1 MTSQE
6 YTQWLKG
13 FLDAIDNYAIT
24 KKQFDSIR
32 EKLKEV
38 DDTIIGTPIGTPGT
52 PYWGGWGGTVTYPST
67 TPYSIPLTGT
77 ITTGGTLTT
86 SNYPSGSTITYT
98 TGNSSG
104 TYTITGNNVVTPTS
118 AVFVNQSSDNELR
131 SKYLKDSEGYESIDE
146 LENDFFSEDD
156 EKLLLD

>member
-24 KKQFDSIR
+24 KRQFDTIR

-38 DDTIIGTPIGTPGT
+38 DDTPTPITIGNGW
-52 PYWGGWGGTVTYPST
+52 WGGGTI
-67 TPYSIPLTGT
+67 TPYSIPLSGT
-77 ITTGGTLTT
+77 ITTGGTITT
-86 SNYPSGSTITYT
+86 SNYPSGSTVTYT
-98 TGNSSG
+98 TSNGNSG
-104 TYTITGNNVVTPTS
+104 AYTLTGNTTTTS
-118 AVFVNQSSDNELR
+118 AYVNQ
-131 SKYLKDSEGYESIDE
+131 
-146 LENDFFSEDD
+146 NDDDGD

>member
-13 FLDAIDNYAIT
+13 FLDAVDNYAIT

-38 DDTIIGTPIGTPGT
+38 DDTTQSIGNPIGNGGFGTLGT
-52 PYWGGWGGTVTYPST
+52 PYWGKPA
-67 TPYSIPLTGT
+67 TPYSIPLNGT
-77 ITTGGTLTT
+77 ITT
-86 SNYPSGSTITYT
+86 SNYPSGSTLTYT
-98 TGNSSG
+98 TGNGGVSRYTLG
-104 TYTITGNNVVTPTS
+104 GTITSTNT
-118 AVFVNQSSDNELR
+118 AYVNQS
-131 SKYLKDSEGYESIDE
+131 
-146 LENDFFSEDD
+146 SEDD

>member
-13 FLDAIDNYAIT
+13 FLDAINGYDIS
-24 KKQFDSIR
+24 KRQFDTIR

-38 DDTIIGTPIGTPGT
+38 DDTIIGTPIGNGWGSPN
-52 PYWGGWGGTVTYPST
+52 WGGIVTIPTT

-86 SNYPSGSTITYT
+86 SSYPSGSTVTYT
-98 TGNSSG
+98 TGNGGGAYSL
-104 TYTITGNNVVTPTS
+104 TGNTTTTS
-118 AVFVNQSSDNELR
+118 AYINQ
-131 SKYLKDSEGYESIDE
+131 
-146 LENDFFSEDD
+146 NDDGD

>member
-13 FLDAIDNYAIT
+13 FLDAVDNYSIT
-24 KKQFDSIR
+24 KKQFDTIR

-38 DDTIIGTPIGTPGT
+38 EDTPIGFPIGNGGFGT
-52 PYWGGWGGTVTYPST
+52 PNWGGTITYPST

-77 ITTGGTLTT
+77 ITTGGTITT
-86 SNYPSGSTITYT
+86 SNYPSGSTLTYT
-98 TGNSSG
+98 TGNGGVS
-104 TYTITGNNVVTPTS
+104 TYTMGGTITSTTS
-118 AVFVNQSSDNELR
+118 AYVNQS
-131 SKYLKDSEGYESIDE
+131 
-146 LENDFFSEDD
+146 SEDD

>member
-24 KKQFDSIR
+24 KRQFDTIR

-38 DDTIIGTPIGTPGT
+38 DDTPTPITIGNGW
-52 PYWGGWGGTVTYPST
+52 WGGGTI
-67 TPYSIPLTGT
+67 TPYSIPLSGT
-77 ITTGGTLTT
+77 ITTGGTITT
-86 SNYPSGSTITYT
+86 SNYPSGSTLTYT
-98 TGNSSG
+98 TGNGGVSSYTLG
-104 TYTITGNNVVTPTS
+104 GTITSTNT
-118 AVFVNQSSDNELR
+118 AYVNQS
-131 SKYLKDSEGYESIDE
+131 
-146 LENDFFSEDD
+146 SEDD

>member
-13 FLDAIDNYAIT
+13 FLDAVDNYAIT

-38 DDTIIGTPIGTPGT
+38 DDTPTPITIGNGW
-52 PYWGGWGGTVTYPST
+52 WGGGTITPS
-67 TPYSIPLTGT
+67 TPYSIPLSGT
-77 ITTGGTLTT
+77 ITTGGTITT
-86 SNYPSGSTITYT
+86 SNYPSGSTLTYT
-98 TGNSSG
+98 TGNSTG
-104 TYTITGNNVVTPTS
+104 TYTIPAGTLTS
-118 AVFVNQSSDNELR
+118 TTAYVNQS
-131 SKYLKDSEGYESIDE
+131 
-146 LENDFFSEDD
+146 SEDD

>member
-13 FLDAIDNYAIT
+13 FLDAVDNYAIT

-38 DDTIIGTPIGTPGT
+38 EDAPTHTPITIGN
-52 PYWGGWGGTVTYPST
+52 GWWNGGTT
-67 TPYSIPLTGT
+67 TPYSIPLSGT
-77 ITTGGTLTT
+77 ITTGGTITT
-86 SNYPSGSTITYT
+86 SNYPSGSTVIYT
-98 TGNSSG
+98 TGNSTG
-104 TYTITGNNVVTPTS
+104 TYTMPTGTLTS
-118 AVFVNQSSDNELR
+118 TTAYVNQS
-131 SKYLKDSEGYESIDE
+131 
-146 LENDFFSEDD
+146 SEDD

>member
-13 FLDAIDNYAIT
+13 FLDAVDNYDIT

-38 DDTIIGTPIGTPGT
+38 DDTTHNIGVPIGN
-52 PYWGGWGGTVTYPST
+52 GGWWGGTA
-67 TPYSIPLTGT
+67 TPYSIPLSGT
-77 ITTGGTLTT
+77 ITTGGTITT
-86 SNYPSGSTITYT
+86 SNYPSGSTVTYT
-98 TGNSSG
+98 TGNSTG
-104 TYTITGNNVVTPTS
+104 TYTIPAGTLTS
-118 AVFVNQSSDNELR
+118 TTNAYVNQS
-131 SKYLKDSEGYESIDE
+131 
-146 LENDFFSEDD
+146 SEDD

>member
-13 FLDAIDNYAIT
+13 FLDAVDNYSIT
-24 KKQFDSIR
+24 KKQFDAIR

-38 DDTIIGTPIGTPGT
+38 DDTIIGTPIGNGGFGTLGT
-52 PYWGGWGGTVTYPST
+52 PYWGKPA
-67 TPYSIPLTGT
+67 TPYSIPLNGT
-77 ITTGGTLTT
+77 ITT

-104 TYTITGNNVVTPTS
+104 TYTITGNNAVIPTS

>member
-13 FLDAIDNYAIT
+13 FLDAVDNYSIT

-38 DDTIIGTPIGTPGT
+38 DDTPIGFPIGNGGFGTPGT
-52 PYWGGWGGTVTYPST
+52 WGGTITYPST

-86 SNYPSGSTITYT
+86 SSYPSGSTITYT
-98 TGNSSG
+98 TGNGSG
-104 TYTITGNNVVTPTS
+104 AYSLTGNTTTTS
-118 AVFVNQSSDNELR
+118 AVFVNQS
-131 SKYLKDSEGYESIDE
+131 
-146 LENDFFSEDD
+146 EDGD

>member
-13 FLDAIDNYAIT
+13 FLDAVDNYSIT
-24 KKQFDSIR
+24 KKQFDAIR

-38 DDTIIGTPIGTPGT
+38 DDTTHNIGTPIGN
-52 PYWGGWGGTVTYPST
+52 GGWWGGGTV

-77 ITTGGTLTT
+77 IMAGGTLTT
-86 SNYPSGSTITYT
+86 SSYPSGSTITYT
-98 TGNSSG
+98 TGNG
-104 TYTITGNNVVTPTS
+104 NGGAYTLTGNTTTTS
-118 AVFVNQSSDNELR
+118 AVFINQS
-131 SKYLKDSEGYESIDE
+131 
-146 LENDFFSEDD
+146 EDGD

>member
-38 DDTIIGTPIGTPGT
+38 EDTPTHTPITIGN
-52 PYWGGWGGTVTYPST
+52 GWWNGGTT
-67 TPYSIPLTGT
+67 TPYSIPLSGT
-77 ITTGGTLTT
+77 ITTSG
-86 SNYPSGSTITYT
+86 YPSGSTLTYT
-98 TGNSSG
+98 TGNGTG
-104 TYTITGNNVVTPTS
+104 TYTIPAGTLTS
-118 AVFVNQSSDNELR
+118 TNTAYVNQS
-131 SKYLKDSEGYESIDE
+131 
-146 LENDFFSEDD
+146 SEDD

>member
-13 FLDAIDNYAIT
+13 FLDAVDNYSIT
-24 KKQFDSIR
+24 KKQFDAIR

-38 DDTIIGTPIGTPGT
+38 DDTTQSIGTPIGN
-52 PYWGGWGGTVTYPST
+52 GGWWGGGTV

-77 ITTGGTLTT
+77 IMAGGTITT
-86 SNYPSGSTITYT
+86 SNYPSGSTLTYT
-98 TGNSSG
+98 TGNTGVS
-104 TYTITGNNVVTPTS
+104 TYTVPAAAGAITLTN
-118 AVFVNQSSDNELR
+118 AYVNQS
-131 SKYLKDSEGYESIDE
+131 
-146 LENDFFSEDD
+146 SEDD